1 MRNYNKKSCI
11 FATAFESP
19 DGGIGRRV
27 RFRCVYRKMCRFDSC
42 SGHKKNLEINDFQ
55 GFFLF
60 HRQNIGKK
68 INAY

>member
-1 MRNYNKKSCI
+1 MGLMFDNEKSCI

-42 SGHKKNLEINDFQ
+42 SGHKKKRTAKLQF
-55 GFFLF
+55 FFLCF
-60 HRQNIGKK
+60 DFL
-68 INAY
+68 Y